1 MGVNTMRRTQT
12 VTVCERVMN
21 RMLGLTLEETT
32 AGWRKINNEV
42 SCNVYCSLTAI
53 TVIKSRKMRWVA
65 IVARNGQVS
74 ENLNGRS
81 HFRDI
86 GENGSVIFKW
96 IFTKQDDS
104 VG

>member
-1 MGVNTMRRTQT
+1 
-12 VTVCERVMN
+12 
-21 RMLGLTLEETT
+21 MLGLTLEETT

-42 SCNVYCSLTAI
+42 SCNLYCPLNGIAI
-53 TVIKSRKMRWVA
+53 FKSRKMRWVA
-65 IVARNGQVS
+65 IVARNGHVS

-81 HFRDI
+81 HFRDT

-96 IFTKQDDS
+96 IFKKQDDN